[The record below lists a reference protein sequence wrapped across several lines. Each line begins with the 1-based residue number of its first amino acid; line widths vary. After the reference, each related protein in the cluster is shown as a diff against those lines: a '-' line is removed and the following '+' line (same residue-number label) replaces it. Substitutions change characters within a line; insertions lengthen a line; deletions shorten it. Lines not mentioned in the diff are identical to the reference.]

1 MAPNRRV
8 FLQTLGAGMA
18 IASLPKTLRS
28 HNSSEK
34 ETDPTVGAIVEGRH
48 VTQDLTLTPEFCII
62 GSGAAGGVCALKLA
76 EAGFDVL
83 VLEEGPNIPKEKG
96 PAPSQERKML
106 NEREVE
112 MYKLLYQEG
121 ATRLT
126 ENGGVKVLQGRC
138 LGGGTAVN
146 WSACLP
152 PRPETLDEWQ
162 KRGLPFTPQNLEPYL
177 REVVNY
183 LPIVANDKYNSS
195 AQKFMQGCQHP
206 NVNILAENLPNNTH
220 KCRECGS
227 CGVGCPYDR
236 KMSGFV
242 KWLPDA
248 VALGAKIYTDTKV
261 DRLVASG
268 DRIREVQAYF
278 IDGKTRPTKR
288 KLVVKPTKGVL
299 LAAGAIGT
307 PGILL
312 RSKLEVKRVGKYTHI
327 HPVTI
332 TIGKYPEKTYPA
344 YGVPDNML
352 TRKFESGPTGY
363 LIETG
368 SFFPVLTASATLQH
382 GAELHRIMRDYYP
395 TGAISYA
402 HHTTGF
408 NDKEEY
414 GTVSLHKGYPQLDYK
429 IPAANVKPMQ
439 ESLEIM
445 TRIHLAAGAKS
456 VYIMRNPPLEVK
468 PGDNFDEI
476 RKIDFTEPQRATIFT
491 VHVMG
496 GCQMHKDDQR
506 RCVNNDFT
514 FRGKKNLWVVDA
526 SIFPTA
532 LGANPQVTIYSL
544 ALWAAREICE
554 QYQKPFK
561 LNHQQGGALPWPDYE
576 KN

>member
-1 MAPNRRV
+1 MA
-8 FLQTLGAGMA
+8 G
-18 IASLPKTLRS
+18 K
-28 HNSSEK
+28 
-34 ETDPTVGAIVEGRH
+34 IVEGRM
-48 VTQDLTLTPEFCII
+48 LTEDWTLMPDFCVI
-62 GSGAAGGVCALKLA
+62 GSGAGGGVCALKLA
-76 EAGFDVL
+76 EAGFVVT
-83 VLEEGPNIPKEKG
+83 VLEEGPNIP
-96 PAPSQERKML
+96 QEQGHGGASHVRKML

-126 ENGGVKVLQGRC
+126 KNGGVKVLQGRC

-152 PRPETLDEWQ
+152 PRLETLDEWQ
-162 KRGLPFTPQNLEPYL
+162 KRGLPFNRQNLDPYL

-183 LPIVANDKYNSS
+183 LPIVRNDKYNIS
-195 AQKFMQGCQHP
+195 AQKFIQGCKDP
-206 NVNILAENLPNNTH
+206 NINIPAENLPNNTH
-220 KCRECGS
+220 NCRECGS

-248 VALGAKIYTDTKV
+248 IALGASVYTDTKV
-261 DRLVASG
+261 DRLVGDG
-268 DRIREVQAYF
+268 DRIREVHAHF
-278 IDGKTRPTKR
+278 IDGKNRRTKGT
-288 KLVVKPTKGVL
+288 LVVKPTKGVV

-312 RSKLEVKRVGKYTHI
+312 RSKLDLDNRVGKFTHI

-332 TIGKYPEKTYPA
+332 TIGKYEEETYPA
-344 YGVPDNML
+344 YGVPDNMW
-352 TRKFESGPTGY
+352 TAKFESGPTGY

-382 GAELHRIMRDYYP
+382 GPELHRIMRDYYP

-408 NDKEEY
+408 DDEEKYGRVELDDNDD
-414 GTVSLHKGYPQLDYK
+414 PRLDYK
-429 IPAANVKPMQ
+429 IPEANVTPMR
-439 ESLEIM
+439 ESLVTMAE
-445 TRIHLAAGAKS
+445 IHLAAGAKS
-456 VYIMRNPPLEVK
+456 VYIMRNPPLVIK
-468 PGDNFDEI
+468 TRADFDEI
-476 RKIDFTEPQRATIFT
+476 RKIDFTKPQSATIFT

-496 GCQMHKDDQR
+496 GCQMNKDDKR
-506 RCVNNDFT
+506 RCVNNNFT
-514 FRGKKNLWVVDA
+514 FGKMKNLWVVDA

-544 ALWAAREICE
+544 ALWGAREILA
-554 QYQKPFK
+554 QHQKPFTF
-561 LNHQQGGALPWPDYE
+561 NHQQGGTWPWPGY
-576 KN
+576 

>member
-1 MAPNRRV
+1 MA
-8 FLQTLGAGMA
+8 
-18 IASLPKTLRS
+18 
-28 HNSSEK
+28 
-34 ETDPTVGAIVEGRH
+34 GAIVEGRH
-48 VTQDLTLTPEFCII
+48 VPQDLTLTPDFCII

-121 ATRLT
+121 AGRLT
-126 ENGGVKVLQGRC
+126 KNGAIKVLQGRC

-152 PRPETLDEWQ
+152 PRPETLVEWE
-162 KRGLPFTPQNLEPYL
+162 KRGLPFTKTNLAPYL
-177 REVVNY
+177 REVANY
-183 LPIVANDKYNSS
+183 LPIVRNDKYNTS
-195 AQKFMQGCQHP
+195 ARKFIEGCKHP
-206 NVNILAENLPNNTH
+206 DVNIPTANLPNNTH

-248 VALGAKIYTDTKV
+248 VALGATIYTDTKV
-261 DRLVASG
+261 DEIKGSD
-268 DRIREVQAYF
+268 DRIREVKAHF

-288 KLVVKPTKGVL
+288 KLIVKPTKGVL

-307 PGILL
+307 PAILL
-312 RSKLEVKRVGKYTHI
+312 RSKLNLPNKQVGKHTHI

-332 TIGKYPEKTYPA
+332 TIGKYPEKTHPA
-344 YGVPDNML
+344 YGVPDNMF
-352 TRKFESGPTGY
+352 TGKFADGPTGY

-368 SFFPVLTASATLQH
+368 SFFPVLTASGTLQH
-382 GAELHRIMRDYYP
+382 GPELHRIMRDYYS

-408 NDKEEY
+408 NDDEVY
-414 GTVSLHKGYPQLDYK
+414 GTVSLHKEEPVLDYK
-429 IPAANVKPMQ
+429 IPEANLKPMR
-439 ESLEIM
+439 ESLEMM
-445 TRIHLAAGAKS
+445 TRIHRAAGAES
-456 VYIMRNPPLEVK
+456 VYVMRNPPLEIRR
-468 PGDNFDEI
+468 DDSFDEI
-476 RKIDFTEPQRATIFT
+476 WKIDFTKPQSATIFT

-496 GCQMHKDDQR
+496 GCQMHKDDKR

-554 QYQKPFK
+554 QHQKPFK
-561 LNHQQGGALPWPDYE
+561 LNHQQGGPLPWDYE
-576 KN
+576 QK